1 MTEVPKI
8 VYDRLRAARLHRDLP
23 DRPLENQAEPE
34 QAHPEADLLTAF
46 AEQSLSATE
55 RNGVLEHLALCGDC
69 REAIALALPPADIVS
84 APIASEAEAVR
95 ATPIRAK
102 SKRNFLTAFG
112 WPSLRW
118 AALAAGVAVAASV
131 LLMHPGKLNQA
142 TLSSVN
148 QPVTTTA
155 PPASAPQ
162 IAPSSVPASS
172 IPSSSV
178 ASSPTDQSAISVRTS
193 ARTSEARPN
202 SETRSSKKLNAGEA
216 VTPSHQAQRGMLLAE
231 NKNKSAPAGK
241 WSAAPSA
248 GAAALDAPTSRR
260 ATETAEVSGAA
271 AAVEIAPSADDTLM
285 ARNETPAIEKAKPA
299 LPEPALQE
307 KEIKANGQ
315 QKTQAAIGSG
325 IARPQAGAMMSAAK
339 LASPVS
345 QSLAHRVTW
354 VITGGILQRSPD
366 SGQSWQDALR
376 AHHPLLCYASHDED
390 VWAGGLA
397 GTLFHS
403 ADGGVTWVQVQ
414 PSIKAQQLSS
424 DVTHIEVRA
433 DVRGNVRGNVRGDV
447 RGPAEIVLSTSN
459 GEIWS
464 SADGRTWEKK

>member
-8 VYDRLRAARLHRDLP
+8 VYDRLRAALP
-23 DRPLENQAEPE
+23 DRAGPA

-46 AEQSLSATE
+46 AEQALSATE
-55 RNGVLEHLALCGDC
+55 RDGVLDHLALCGDC
-69 REAIALALPPADIVS
+69 REAIALALPAADMVA
-84 APIASEAEAVR
+84 APIATETEAVR
-95 ATPIRAK
+95 ATSIRAK
-102 SKRNFLTAFG
+102 SERNFLTAFA
-112 WPSLRW
+112 WPGLRW

-148 QPVTTTA
+148 RPVATTA
-155 PPASAPQ
+155 LPASAPQ
-162 IAPSSVPASS
+162 IAPPSVPASS

-193 ARTSEARPN
+193 ARTNEARPN
-202 SETRSSKKLNAGEA
+202 SEMRPFKKLNAGEA
-216 VTPSHQAQRGMLLAE
+216 VTPSLQAERGMLLAE
-231 NKNKSAPAGK
+231 NKNKSAQAGK
-241 WSAAPSA
+241 WAAAPSA
-248 GAAALDAPTSRR
+248 GALALDASTSRR
-260 ATETAEVSGAA
+260 ATETVEVSGSA
-271 AAVEIAPSADDTLM
+271 AAVEVAPSADDSLM

-299 LPEPALQE
+299 LQEPALPE
-307 KEIKANGQ
+307 KEMKVNGQ
-315 QKTQAAIGSG
+315 QNTQAAVVSG
-325 IARPQAGAMMSAAK
+325 LAKPQARAMMSSAK

-376 AHHPLLCYASHDED
+376 ADHPLLCYASHDED

-424 DVTHIEVRA
+424 DVTHI
-433 DVRGNVRGNVRGDV
+433 DVRGNVRGDVHGGV
-447 RGPAEIVLSTSN
+447 RGPAEIVLSTST

-464 SADGRTWEKK
+464 SADGGKTWEKK